1 MLIYIKCRGP
11 SRQISLR
18 FALSLHSRCIHCHL
32 LLLDTAM
39 FNLCAKSP
47 SLPIF
52 FSLLQLLTVHHAQAQ
67 CYLPNGTVTTDL
79 YHNRCSNDTSN
90 PLNTICCAVDR
101 TPLPGTYAEVGY
113 TKDECLDSGICRN
126 RYEDAEGRR
135 GVTYWREECTEK
147 DWRSGKCLNVCT
159 DDVSLV
165 HYTTPTPNEPESLE
179 SPPEQGADMRQVNGG
194 THEMTPCDGTANS
207 TTWCCGNSAS
217 CCETLPITIAAKFGV
232 IPSTS
237 TSSATATPSTSGASQ
252 TTSSS
257 VPAASSGTSGSQSS
271 PSLSGGGIAGVVIG
285 AIAGTALICTV
296 VFLCI
301 GKKRNS
307 RNANTEPYTSAGKSP
322 TYMYEADT
330 GAPQIHEAAA
340 TDTKSRRV
348 QAQEV
353 PEMA

>member
-1 MLIYIKCRGP
+1 
-11 SRQISLR
+11 
-18 FALSLHSRCIHCHL
+18 
-32 LLLDTAM
+32 
-39 FNLCAKSP
+39 
-47 SLPIF
+47 
-52 FSLLQLLTVHHAQAQ
+52 
-67 CYLPNGTVTTDL
+67 
-79 YHNRCSNDTSN
+79 
-90 PLNTICCAVDR
+90 
-101 TPLPGTYAEVGY
+101 
-113 TKDECLDSGICRN
+113 
-126 RYEDAEGRR
+126 
-135 GVTYWREECTEK
+135 
-147 DWRSGKCLNVCT
+147 
-159 DDVSLV
+159 
-165 HYTTPTPNEPESLE
+165 
-179 SPPEQGADMRQVNGG
+179 MRQVNGG

>member
-1 MLIYIKCRGP
+1 MF
-11 SRQISLR
+11 SL
-18 FALSLHSRCIHCHL
+18 C
-32 LLLDTAM
+32 T
-39 FNLCAKSP
+39 KSA

-52 FSLLQLLTVHHAQAQ
+52 LSLLQLFTVHHVQAQ

-79 YHNRCSNDTSN
+79 YHNRCTNDTSN

-101 TPLPGTYAEVGY
+101 APLPGTYTENGY

-126 RYEDAEGRR
+126 RYEDADGRR

-165 HYTTPTPNEPESLE
+165 HYTTPRPNKRESLKL
-179 SPPEQGADMRQVNGG
+179 PPEQEADVRQVNGG

-237 TSSATATPSTSGASQ
+237 TSSATATPSTSAASQ
-252 TTSSS
+252 TASSS
-257 VPAASSGTSGSQSS
+257 VPATSSGTSGSQNSH
-271 PSLSGGGIAGVVIG
+271 SLSGGGIAGVVIG
-285 AIAGTALICTV
+285 AIAGTALICTA

-307 RNANTEPYTSAGKSP
+307 RAANTEPYTSAEKSP
-322 TYMYEADT
+322 IYRYEADA
-330 GAPQIHEAAA
+330 GIPQIHEAAA
-340 TDTKSRRV
+340 TDTKSRRA
-348 QAQEV
+348 QPQEV

>member
-1 MLIYIKCRGP
+1 
-11 SRQISLR
+11 
-18 FALSLHSRCIHCHL
+18 
-32 LLLDTAM
+32 M
-39 FNLCAKSP
+39 FSLCAKSA
-47 SLPIF
+47 SLPAF

-101 TPLPGTYAEVGY
+101 APLPGTYAEIGY

-159 DDVSLV
+159 DDVSLL
-165 HYTTPTPNEPESLE
+165 HYKTPRPNKPESLE
-179 SPPEQGADMRQVNGG
+179 APPEQGADVRQVNGG

-237 TSSATATPSTSGASQ
+237 TPLATPTPSTSGASQ

-257 VPAASSGTSGSQSS
+257 VPAASSGTSGSQNS

-301 GKKRNS
+301 GKKQNS
-307 RNANTEPYTSAGKSP
+307 GIANTEPYTSAGKSP

-330 GAPQIHEAAA
+330 GAPQIHEAAT